1 MVQEGA
7 SFPPSFIA
15 TILFITIGGLGIC
28 QLADKVR
35 FFLGPSFRSL
45 DAVCPADG
53 SAKGGFACD
62 GGTVARRSAYNISG
76 AEQVRRL
83 SSVSSCDF
91 DRVAAIGHTSLWPP
105 SKPLLMPAPSGWSLE
120 QFRRESFVERFKTW
134 RWPLSTFLRDPW
146 LTLVDQKGSLR
157 SGAVEVSLEEYLQLR
172 NVTGRNIFLFLRD
185 ESDLKE
191 GPERAELRHRFFE
204 TLELELPP
212 IFRTAL
218 RIFAMD
224 GLASGHGMHRH
235 KEAFL
240 ASLAGRKLWWA
251 APPHV
256 ESGMAGG
263 RPNFLYKE
271 LTPEEGGWPCSWLLQ
286 EELVPPG
293 VLRCVQGPGEVV
305 LLPAEWWHM
314 TCSLDEFN
322 IAVGGQEA

>member
-1 MVQEGA
+1 MVQA

-15 TILFITIGGLGIC
+15 TILFITIGGLGIF

-35 FFLGPSFRSL
+35 FALGPSFWSL
-45 DAVCPADG
+45 DTVCPADG
-53 SAKGGFACD
+53 SVKGGFACD
-62 GGTVARRSAYNISG
+62 GGTVARRSAYNISA

-83 SSVSSCDF
+83 SSVTSCDF
-91 DRVAAIGHTSLWPP
+91 DRVAALSHGSLWPP
-105 SKPLLMPAPSGWSLE
+105 TKPMLLPAPTGWSLE

-146 LTLVDQKGSLR
+146 LTLVDQKGSVR
-157 SGAVEVSLEEYLQLR
+157 SRAVEVSLEEYLQLR

-185 ESDLKE
+185 ESALKE

-204 TLELELPP
+204 TLELELPAM
-212 IFRTAL
+212 FRTAL

-240 ASLAGRKLWWA
+240 ASLAGRKLWWV
-251 APPHV
+251 APPH

-263 RPNFLYKE
+263 RPSFPYKE

-286 EELVPPG
+286 EDLVPPG
-293 VLRCVQGPGEVV
+293 VLRCVQGPGEVM
-305 LLPAEWWHM
+305 LLPADWWHM

>member
-1 MVQEGA
+1 MQA

-15 TILFITIGGLGIC
+15 TILFITIGGLGIF

-35 FFLGPSFRSL
+35 FALGPSFWSL

-53 SAKGGFACD
+53 SVKGGFACD

-83 SSVSSCDF
+83 SSVTSCDF
-91 DRVAAIGHTSLWPP
+91 DHVAALSHGSLWPP
-105 SKPLLMPAPSGWSLE
+105 TKPMLLPAPTGWSLE

-146 LTLVDQKGSLR
+146 LTLVDQKGSVR
-157 SGAVEVSLEEYLQLR
+157 SRAVEVSLEEYLQLR

-185 ESDLKE
+185 ESALKE

-204 TLELELPP
+204 TLELELPAM
-212 IFRTAL
+212 FRTAL

-240 ASLAGRKLWWA
+240 ASLAGRKLWWV
-251 APPHV
+251 APPH

-263 RPNFLYKE
+263 RPSFPYKE
-271 LTPEEGGWPCSWLLQ
+271 LTPEELALLLASTGGLGASRGPS
-286 EELVPPG
+286 
-293 VLRCVQGPGEVV
+293 LR
-305 LLPAEWWHM
+305 ARAW
-314 TCSLDEFN
+314 
-322 IAVGGQEA
+322 